1 NDGPKN
7 SGDSGALIESGRW
20 KDDEGR
26 NRLGAVV
33 VEEQQYFAAREVYK
47 SDARPGNYR
56 ATGGHGGIL
65 GQTSHT
71 GAISLMYL
79 PAYKHTFR
87 SEVNLTRLP
96 ETVDAVTLVDGAL
109 VRVPVRIKDGEGR

>member
-1 NDGPKN
+1 
-7 SGDSGALIESGRW
+7 
-20 KDDEGR
+20 
-26 NRLGAVV
+26 V

-96 ETVDAVTLVDGAL
+96 ETVDAVMLVDGAL
-109 VRVPVRIKDGEGR
+109 VRVPVRIKDGEGRLTVDAIPSVSIVKEGGYFDEEHG

>member
-1 NDGPKN
+1 TQGSPQVEETAYWLSLLIDTTLPICGNAAQRPQGMISNDGPKN
-7 SGDSGALIESGRW
+7 IVDSVALIESGRW

-65 GQTSHT
+65 GQTSH
-71 GAISLMYL
+71 
-79 PAYKHTFR
+79 
-87 SEVNLTRLP
+87 
-96 ETVDAVTLVDGAL
+96 
-109 VRVPVRIKDGEGR
+109 